1 MIQNKYYRMK
11 NKLKNKINVIKY
23 INKNKKSFNQCI
35 KKNKINK
42 KESQKI
48 NKENYKQNINK
59 NIILKQIIIVQ
70 SLLKDL
76 KDILKYKEFKMFI
89 YLNGIKD
96 NLINTITMN

>member
-48 NKENYKQNINK
+48 NKENYKKNNNK
-59 NIILKQIIIVQ
+59 NTILKQIIIVQ

-76 KDILKYKEFKMFI
+76 KDILKYKKFKMFI